1 MKCDCCDFTELKN
14 KILNG
19 LKLSHKKLVEEKIN
33 TNDKIIVSEKG
44 KVKYKDPKTIK
55 ISK

>member
-1 MKCDCCDFTELKN
+1 MKCDCCDFIELKN

-55 ISK
+55 ISE